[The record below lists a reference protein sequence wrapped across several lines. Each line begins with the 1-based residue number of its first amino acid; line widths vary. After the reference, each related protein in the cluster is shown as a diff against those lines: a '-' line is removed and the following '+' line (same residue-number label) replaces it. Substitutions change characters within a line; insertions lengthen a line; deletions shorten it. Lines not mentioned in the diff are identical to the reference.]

1 MTTTLLKASACQL
14 DRQLVN
20 AHYTTVSFTD
30 LPAVL
35 VKLADGLMIQQVLRV
50 RTSKFG
56 GGTALFFLFFFVHDT
71 ERTENVADTKTVDK
85 ESEKLL
91 NKNHSR
97 TWPNTNSSTL
107 YINFYQLYEILGI
120 R

>member
-1 MTTTLLKASACQL
+1 M
-14 DRQLVN
+14 V
-20 AHYTTVSFTD
+20 
-30 LPAVL
+30 
-35 VKLADGLMIQQVLRV
+35 V
-50 RTSKFG
+50 RH
-56 GGTALFFLFFFVHDT
+56 FFFFFFFVHDT